1 MDISQGKVF
10 YSPEAGTYLG
20 KIIDVIDKPNVSTEW
35 GLKNKVLIK
44 WVITLLNGAPYLDP
58 EGQPYTV
65 SAYVTAMMSDRSS
78 QPLFRNLYKIIVGIL
93 GGQPPLLTSTQQL
106 EQLLLNR
113 ANVLMVVK
121 EPNPKKQG
129 EFFVNV
135 VGILPMQ
142 AGLPVPQTPAGFV
155 RSKDKP
161 KTQAGPQGQPVQT
174 YAQPPAQ
181 QNYVQ
186 PQQNGYTTQPQ
197 GQPAQ
202 QNVALPTN
210 TVSLSPAPQPA
221 GVGTPQAGGP
231 APEAF

>member
-10 YSPEAGTYLG
+10 YNPEAGTYLG
-20 KIIDVIDKPNVSTEW
+20 KVIDVIEKPNVQTEY

-44 WVITLLNGAPYLDP
+44 WAITHLNGAPYLDP
-58 EGQPYTV
+58 EGQPFTV
-65 SAYVTAMMSDRSS
+65 SAYVTAMMSERST

-93 GGQPPLLTSTQQL
+93 GGQPPLLVSTQQL

-121 EPNPKKQG
+121 EPNPKKTN

-142 AGLPVPQTPAGFV
+142 VGMPIPQTPAGFV

-174 YAQPPAQ
+174 YSQPPAQ
-181 QNYVQ
+181 QGYSA
-186 PQQNGYTTQPQ
+186 PQQ
-197 GQPAQ
+197 
-202 QNVALPTN
+202 
-210 TVSLSPAPQPA
+210 LSPANSVSFSTPQPGTA
-221 GVGTPQAGGP
+221 PAPQVGGQT
-231 APEAF
+231 PEAF